1 MIKTNRVFWPRIFAI
16 VLLMCGLSACA
27 SMDKAAS
34 QSSISFFHSYEVAL
48 KSYERGDVMIA
59 RDHIQRMDKT
69 RDDYPQAQQLL
80 KKKVEPARR
89 RLLAYYKRKA
99 EAAEGRKDWFKALSL
114 YEQAASFSPG
124 WRALANKVKAMD
136 LRVRQVRLNR
146 LITRRRSEDAAL
158 LAWAMSYTPPK
169 GLEADDISFSRKK
182 EEREDWVDDWA
193 SDSYNEAWWYLK
205 KGYPE
210 VAYVE
215 IESHLR
221 LNPDSNKGLRLK
233 KELMEVFPKGLK
245 IPRGGKA
252 DRPTS
257 HKQASRSVS
266 ADQIK
271 ALMKE
276 GKLLQAKADALLYLR
291 RGGKDAESLL
301 KGLQSRIEKEADSDF
316 QKGRIDF
323 REERLP
329 KAIIHWRRAVQLVP
343 DHPDY
348 TKSLRLA
355 EQMQER
361 LSVLRGG

>member
-1 MIKTNRVFWPRIFAI
+1 MKIDGIFWPRVLTI
-16 VLLMCGLSACA
+16 VLLMYGLSACA
-27 SMDKAAS
+27 SLDKAAS
-34 QSSISFFHSYEVAL
+34 QSSISFFHTYEAAL

-69 RDDYPQAQQLL
+69 RDDYPQAQLLL

-99 EAAEGRKDWFKALSL
+99 EAAEGRQEWFKALSL

-124 WRALANKVKAMD
+124 WRALANKVKSMD

-146 LITRRRSEDAAL
+146 LITRRRSEDATL
-158 LAWAMSYTPPK
+158 LAWTRNYTPPK
-169 GLEADDISFSRKK
+169 ALDAGDISFSRKK
-182 EEREDWVDDWA
+182 EERQDWIDDWA
-193 SDSYNEAWWYLK
+193 EESYKDTWWYLK
-205 KGYPE
+205 KGYPG

-215 IESHLR
+215 LESHLR

-252 DRPTS
+252 GRPAS
-257 HKQASRSVS
+257 HKQASKSVS
-266 ADQIK
+266 AEQIK
-271 ALMKE
+271 ALMKG

-301 KGLQSRIEKEADSDF
+301 KSLQSRIEKAADRDF
-316 QKGRIDF
+316 QQGRVDF
-323 REERLP
+323 REERLS
-329 KAIIHWRRAVQLVP
+329 KAIIHWRRAAQLMP

-355 EQMQER
+355 QQMQER